1 LFLGNQIELSETVRA
16 QAGNKGREAVHVAE
30 AEVSSIPEVSIPE
43 VSSIPEAAAPNVV
56 GSEVT
61 KRVSSSPI
69 QGVGSLL
76 GISSAESAEAADD
89 ISLEVDEIFLR
100 AIDIRL

>member
-1 LFLGNQIELSETVRA
+1 
-16 QAGNKGREAVHVAE
+16 VAE
-30 AEVSSIPEVSIPE
+30 AE

-61 KRVSSSPI
+61 KRVSPI

-76 GISSAESAEAADD
+76 GVSAESAEAADD

>member
-1 LFLGNQIELSETVRA
+1 MLWIIFFLFLGNQIELSETVRA
-16 QAGNKGREAVHVAE
+16 QAGNKGREAVHVAQ
-30 AEVSSIPEVSIPE
+30 AE
-43 VSSIPEAAAPNVV
+43 VSSIPEAAASNVV

>member
-1 LFLGNQIELSETVRA
+1 MRA

-30 AEVSSIPEVSIPE
+30 AEVSSIPE
-43 VSSIPEAAAPNVV
+43 AAAPNVV
-56 GSEVT
+56 ASEVT
-61 KRVSSSPI
+61 KRVSPI

>member
-1 LFLGNQIELSETVRA
+1 
-16 QAGNKGREAVHVAE
+16 VAE
-30 AEVSSIPEVSIPE
+30 AEVST
-43 VSSIPEAAAPNVV
+43 PEAAAPNVV
-56 GSEVT
+56 GSEAT
-61 KRVSSSPI
+61 KRVSPSPI

>member
-1 LFLGNQIELSETVRA
+1 M
-16 QAGNKGREAVHVAE
+16 AE
-30 AEVSSIPEVSIPE
+30 AEVSSIPEA
-43 VSSIPEAAAPNVV
+43 AAAPNVV

>member
-1 LFLGNQIELSETVRA
+1 MCKLIQIFFLYPGNQIELSETVRA

-30 AEVSSIPEVSIPE
+30 ADVSIPE
-43 VSSIPEAAAPNVV
+43 ATAPNNVV

-61 KRVSSSPI
+61 KRVSPI